1 MSRVNAGA
9 APYFFASFIFRT
21 FVLQILVVTLVLWL
35 LYVRWQG
42 SAPRDRLA
50 NIAQPLAMLA
60 AIGALSFAES
70 QSTGGLEF
78 AGALGLLFAPGL
90 IGRSL
95 KGSRLAI
102 MAATAG
108 LIAGPLVISAF
119 ENSMALLLD
128 RQGKPV
134 PAAWVSRYLPQTLVP
149 EPMLHKA
156 AGIASLWERDDRT
169 RNILQEAAT
178 DIVDRS
184 ALDLYLAQ
192 WLTVDHA
199 MEKISTEELGDL
211 GAVATLANVDLF
223 GLALRAE
230 PTKGIKIVHD
240 VGRTIQPL
248 DAEQASAYIA
258 AAKTVF
264 EPTCLID
271 EAPGSEPMAA
281 WFADVLKTEFSA
293 KVLTPCWTMHRRNSQ
308 MG

>member
-1 MSRVNAGA
+1 MPVLRRT
-9 APYFFASFIFRT
+9 FFASFIFRT
-21 FVLQILVVTLVLWL
+21 FVLQIFVVTLILWL

-42 SAPRDRLA
+42 SPARDRFA

-60 AIGALSFAES
+60 AVGALTFAES

-95 KGSRLAI
+95 KRPRLAI
-102 MAATAG
+102 LAATAG
-108 LIAGPLVISAF
+108 LIAGPLVIGGF
-119 ENSMALLLD
+119 ENTVALLLD

-149 EPMLHKA
+149 EPMLRKA
-156 AGIASLWERDDRT
+156 AAIASLWERDDSTRT
-169 RNILQEAAT
+169 VLQDAGT

-199 MEKISTEELGDL
+199 IEEISTDELGDL

-223 GLALRAE
+223 GLALGAE
-230 PTKGIKIVHD
+230 PTKGIKVVHD

-258 AAKTVF
+258 AAETVF

-281 WFADVLKTEFSA
+281 WFADVLQTEFSA
-293 KVLTPCWTMHRRNSQ
+293 RVLTPCWTMHRRTP
-308 MG
+308 